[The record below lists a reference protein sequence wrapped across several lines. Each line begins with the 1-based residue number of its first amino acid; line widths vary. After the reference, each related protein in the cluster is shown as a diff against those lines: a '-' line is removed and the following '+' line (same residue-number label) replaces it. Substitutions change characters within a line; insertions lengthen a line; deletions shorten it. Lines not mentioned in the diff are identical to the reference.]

1 MRIRRLRGRRLQGVP
16 FADRRPRGLVPR
28 AVRLIRRCRVPARH
42 LPSVI
47 ALPLAAATLAPSH
60 DGRDPFTGQEAG
72 GRVGLEAGG
81 PFAGREPLVPP
92 PAQEPQAPP
101 REVHPEARE
110 AIAKIRSPFCPG
122 QMLEVCPSS
131 DAAVLRDSLDQ
142 MAARGLPAD
151 SMVELVVKA
160 YGEEYRALPKRSGAG
175 LLAWVMPPAALIV
188 GLGLVVLALRRLKGP
203 GPGRDGEALTDEDRD
218 RLDAALAELE
228 EMEENE

>member
-1 MRIRRLRGRRLQGVP
+1 MKRVAVPAIAKHGALRLR
-16 FADRRPRGLVPR
+16 
-28 AVRLIRRCRVPARH
+28 AVALLPAMA
-42 LPSVI
+42 VVMVCG
-47 ALPLAAATLAPSH
+47 AA
-60 DGRDPFTGQEAG
+60 
-72 GRVGLEAGG
+72 V
-81 PFAGREPLVPP
+81 
-92 PAQEPQAPP
+92 AQETAPHQ
-101 REVHPEARE
+101 VHPEARE

-203 GPGRDGEALTDEDRD
+203 GWRSIDRRRQGPPRCGPRRTGGNGGE
-218 RLDAALAELE
+218 
-228 EMEENE
+228 